1 MATVVAFGGLSEDV
15 GGRVP
20 EDAFAWMGRSDDTPQ
35 RQVRCRRTFGVL
47 KVEQLE
53 AAAALQR
60 AFEVPDRAVNL
71 TCM

>member
-1 MATVVAFGGLSEDV
+1 MPLSSFAQNV
-15 GGRVP
+15 RRRMP
-20 EDAFAWMGRSDDTPQ
+20 EDAFAWMVRSDDTPQ
-35 RQVRCRRTFGVL
+35 RQMRCRRTFGVL

-71 TCM
+71 TRM